1 MGIRDADRR
10 GDIVIEDTLDSLYME
25 LQKSNKK
32 LMNLRNLMAETESKV
47 IAELSWQRY
56 LKHKILTKERVN

>member
-1 MGIRDADRR
+1 M
-10 GDIVIEDTLDSLYME
+10 IEDTLDSLYME